1 MAEVDK
7 TQLARAKAAK
17 NKHDLHVLLLM
28 ETYALGK
35 TDAVALA
42 YVEGYTGLH
51 DRLPK
56 APGTIK

>member
-35 TDAVALA
+35 TDAINLA
-42 YVEGYTGLH
+42 YVEGFMGLA
-51 DRLPK
+51 DRMPK
-56 APGTIK
+56 APGTVK

>member
-35 TDAVALA
+35 ADAINLA
-42 YVEGYTGLH
+42 YCEGPLGLA
-51 DRLPK
+51 DRMPK
-56 APGTIK
+56 APVTGK